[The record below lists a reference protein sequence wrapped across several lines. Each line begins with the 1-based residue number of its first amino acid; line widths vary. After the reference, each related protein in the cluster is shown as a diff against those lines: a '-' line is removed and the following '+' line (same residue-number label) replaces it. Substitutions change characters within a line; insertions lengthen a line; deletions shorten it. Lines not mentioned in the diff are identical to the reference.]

1 MSARVSSQAAI
12 SSSAMSIAATRF
24 APVGFVFT
32 VFTCACSS
40 TAPGSI
46 GAVLSSDNETGA
58 LHVRDVSPGLS
69 AERAGLVP
77 GDEVVMIDGRLAR
90 DLDASLI
97 RKALRG
103 DVGTTVRLTIVRG
116 DQVLRVKLARDE
128 LREPGEVKPK
138 VETIAE

>member
-1 MSARVSSQAAI
+1 
-12 SSSAMSIAATRF
+12 
-24 APVGFVFT
+24 
-32 VFTCACSS
+32 
-40 TAPGSI
+40 
-46 GAVLSSDNETGA
+46 
-58 LHVRDVSPGLS
+58 
-69 AERAGLVP
+69 
-77 GDEVVMIDGRLAR
+77 VMIDGRLAR